1 MKRFPAQGQ
10 LLPSLT
16 AELTSRFHPCG
27 YAPVGSCLPRR
38 ARIAST
44 MDAPPVRYVTTTDG
58 CKIAYSVSGAGRPL
72 VFVGPALGGMAH
84 LWRFFPDWME
94 GLTRRFRLIQ
104 HDLRGHGLSQ
114 HGIPHDF
121 GRTTSDDYKISVSD
135 ESDTQ
140 DLLDRLRLDRFILFG
155 LAGVGHVAV
164 RYAVAHP
171 EQVEALILSA
181 TPVTSGMPSFYR
193 DVAAENWEF
202 FLRSLAPASLGS
214 EESQSWFES
223 LYQSTTYEDWLI
235 RGRMTSESDLGIDLP
250 LVQVPTLV
258 LLPRDQALASAE
270 GIKALAAAIPGARL
284 VAVKGQAV
292 LGDATEGIAAIES
305 FLAELPGQRKDVTPG
320 GDLSAREIEVLR
332 LLAAGR
338 SNQQIAEELV
348 ISASTVAKHLNSI
361 FAKGGFNNR
370 TEAAAY
376 AHRNRL
382 A

>member
-1 MKRFPAQGQ
+1 MN
-10 LLPSLT
+10 
-16 AELTSRFHPCG
+16 
-27 YAPVGSCLPRR
+27 
-38 ARIAST
+38 
-44 MDAPPVRYVTTTDG
+44 APPVQYMTTSDG

-84 LWRFFPDWME
+84 LWRFFPDWMA
-94 GLTRRFRLIQ
+94 GLTSRFRLIQ
-104 HDLRGHGLSQ
+104 QDFRGHGMSQ
-114 HGIPHDF
+114 RGIPDDF
-121 GRTTSDDYKISVSD
+121 ARTTSDGYNIAFSD
-135 ESDTQ
+135 ENDVRE
-140 DLLDRLRLDRFILFG
+140 LLDRLRLNRVILFG

-181 TPVTSGMPSFYR
+181 TSATSGMPSFYR
-193 DVAAENWEF
+193 GVAAENWEF
-202 FLRSLAPASLGS
+202 FLRSLVPASLGP
-214 EESQSWFES
+214 EESQSWFENANR
-223 LYQSTTYEDWLI
+223 STTYEDWLI
-235 RGRMTSESDLGIDLP
+235 RGIIISESDLSLDLP
-250 LVQVPTLV
+250 LVQAPTLV
-258 LLPRDQALASAE
+258 LQPRGHALASAE
-270 GIKALAAAIPGARL
+270 GMRALAAAIPGARL
-284 VAVKGQAV
+284 VTVKGQAI

-305 FLAELPGQRKDVTPG
+305 FLAELPGQRKEVTPAG
-320 GDLSAREIEVLR
+320 GLSAREVEVLR

-382 A
+382 V